1 MNTQGGSSV
10 KIDLGISSLYR
21 IRFHGRG
28 GQGMKTA
35 SRILGSAFFLEGF
48 NVQDAPRYGAER
60 RGAPIFAYVRAS
72 RYPINERGVIHNPD
86 LIIVADETL
95 LAIPFAG
102 VLHGVAAE
110 TVLLVNSSEN
120 SESLKES
127 LNVPGPVF
135 CFCAARKEEGHHGIR
150 FVGAACVG
158 AAARLTGVIARASLE
173 TAIRDELS
181 HLGDTTVTDN
191 CDLALRSY
199 ELMAPQE
206 GVVSTSRGISA
217 VGYRNPEWIN
227 IPFEEARVSAPAVF
241 STGTS
246 ERVKTGLWR
255 TERPV
260 LEPGLCKRC
269 SLCAVYCPEN
279 AIILDLEGF
288 PRIDYEHCK
297 GCLLCVEQCPVG
309 AMKSMPEGI
318 DTGEKTGGSGNETKK
333 TVDR

>member
-1 MNTQGGSSV
+1 ME
-10 KIDLGISSLYR
+10 IDKGMKSLYR

-86 LIIVADETL
+86 LVIVADETL
-95 LAIPFAG
+95 LAIPVAG
-102 VLHGVAAE
+102 VLHGVAAD
-110 TVLLVNSSEN
+110 TVLLVHSNEN
-120 SESLKES
+120 SESLKAR
-127 LNVPGPVF
+127 LNVSGPVISF
-135 CFCAARKEEGHHGIR
+135 VAARKEEGIHGIR

-158 AAARLTGVIARASLE
+158 AASRLTGSIARLSLE
-173 TAIRDELS
+173 MAIRDELS
-181 HLGDTTVTDN
+181 HLGDTIVLDN
-191 CDLALRSY
+191 CNLALRSY
-199 ELMAPQE
+199 DLMGPQE
-206 GVVSTSRGISA
+206 GIVSPGCGISA
-217 VGYRNPEWIN
+217 VGYRSPKWVN

-241 STGTS
+241 SAGTS

-260 LEPGLCKRC
+260 LQADLCKRC
-269 SLCAVYCPEN
+269 SLCAIYCPEN
-279 AIILDLEGF
+279 AIILDQEGL

-309 AMKSMPEGI
+309 AMKSTPELDG
-318 DTGEKTGGSGNETKK
+318 
-333 TVDR
+333 TVEQKRGMRK